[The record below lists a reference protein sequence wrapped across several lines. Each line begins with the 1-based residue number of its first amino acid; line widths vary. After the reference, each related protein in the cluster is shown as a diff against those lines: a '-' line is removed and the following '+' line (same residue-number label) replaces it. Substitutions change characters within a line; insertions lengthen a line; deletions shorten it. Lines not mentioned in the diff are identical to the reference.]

1 MPIHQPFSRLP
12 VWLRRVL
19 TLLAVVVLAALLTH
33 WRQNASTYATGFWDT
48 GSQPLVFGRM
58 LQIENH
64 QSAPGGFMGVYTQEW
79 SDGQNRTW
87 FRENAPVRAD
97 DFQSYTH
104 QSGLQGWAFG
114 QLNRVFRLVQPSGEV
129 RETWLYTTNC
139 ILFYTAEL
147 LLAVAVWQQAG
158 PVAALVWVLA
168 AVFAPWPQ
176 RGMKYLYWCLWTWLL
191 PVLA

>member
-1 MPIHQPFSRLP
+1 MPIHQPFTRLP

-19 TLLAVVVLAALLTH
+19 TLLVVVLLAALLTH

-58 LQIENH
+58 LQMENH

-87 FRENAPVRAD
+87 FRENTPVNAE
-97 DFQSYTH
+97 DFQAYTH

-114 QLNRVFRLVQPSGEV
+114 LLNRAFRLIQPSGET
-129 RETWLYTTNC
+129 RETWLYTVNC

-147 LLAVAVWQQAG
+147 LLALAVWRQAG
-158 PVAALVWVLA
+158 PAAA
-168 AVFAPWPQ
+168 ARHLRCQNA
-176 RGMKYLYWCLWTWLL
+176 R
-191 PVLA
+191 

>member
-1 MPIHQPFSRLP
+1 MPIHQPFIRLP

-19 TLLAVVVLAALLTH
+19 TLLAVVLLASLLTH

-58 LQIENH
+58 LQMENH

-87 FRENAPVRAD
+87 FRENTPVNAE
-97 DFQSYTH
+97 DFQAYTH

-114 QLNRVFRLVQPSGEV
+114 LLNRAFRLVQPSGET
-129 RETWLYTTNC
+129 RETWLYTV
-139 ILFYTAEL
+139 TASCFTQPSCCWRWL
-147 LLAVAVWQQAG
+147 PGGRQARRLRWSGCWPLCLPPG
-158 PVAALVWVLA
+158 PSGV
-168 AVFAPWPQ
+168 
-176 RGMKYLYWCLWTWLL
+176 
-191 PVLA
+191 